1 MPTIRDV
8 AAHAKVSVTTVSH
21 VINGT
26 RFVDPQTQE
35 RVRAAIETLNY
46 RPNSVARSLRR
57 RSTHTIGLLVPDI
70 ANPFFGDIARTIEDA
85 GFAEGYNVILCNSDR
100 SDIKESVY
108 VDVLLSKQI
117 DGLILISSGSRPDP
131 LQSIID
137 AKVPVVVADRELSD
151 LPVDQVLVD
160 NQQGGYLVGQYLASL
175 GHRRVGC
182 IAGPHNLRLS
192 MERITGFRRALNE
205 VGLSL
210 PDEALV
216 YGDFHYSGGEAGMLE
231 LLQRDLNLTA
241 VFAANDSM
249 AVGAINVL
257 HRANL
262 RIPRDVSVIGFD
274 NTTQSKAM
282 SPGLTTIAQPITE
295 LGRASVSL
303 LLERIKQPDQPL
315 SRLLLPTTL
324 IERESCSS
332 PPAYAVE
339 RPPMKKTGVLHSQL
353 SQIIASLGHTDLLV
367 ISDAGL
373 PVPPGVLCI
382 DLAVS
387 PGLPPF
393 LDVVRAVAGDV
404 EAEKLIVAAEL
415 LSRDEVI
422 PAELQ
427 VCFPNAHMESV
438 PHEQFKALTAK
449 ARAVVRTGEY
459 TPYANV
465 IIQSG
470 VTF

>member
-8 AAHAKVSVTTVSH
+8 AAYAKVSATTVSH

-26 RFVDPQTQE
+26 RFVDPLTQE

-70 ANPFFGDIARTIEDA
+70 SNPFFGDIARTIEDA
-85 GFAEGYNVILCNSDR
+85 GFEAGYNVILCNSDR

-131 LQSIID
+131 LHSIIE
-137 AKVPVVVADRELSD
+137 AKVPVVVADRELSE

-160 NQQGGYLVGQYLASL
+160 NEQGGYLVGHYLAQL

-182 IAGPHNLRLS
+182 IAGPQNLRPS
-192 MERITGFRRALNE
+192 ADRVKGFRRAMDDADLP
-205 VGLSL
+205 L

-216 YGDFHYSGGEAGMLE
+216 YGDFYYSGGEAAMLE
-231 LLQRDLNLTA
+231 LLQRDLDLTA

-249 AVGAINVL
+249 AIGAINVL
-257 HRANL
+257 HRAHL
-262 RIPRDVSVIGFD
+262 RVPDDISVIGFD

-295 LGRASVSL
+295 LGRTSVSL

-315 SRLLLPTTL
+315 SRMLLPTTL

-332 PPAYAVE
+332 PLENPIE
-339 RPPMKKTGVLHSQL
+339 RQPMKKTGILHSQL
-353 SQIIASLGHTDLLV
+353 SQVVAALGHTDMLV

-373 PVPPGVLCI
+373 PVPPGVPCI
-382 DLAVS
+382 DLAIA

-393 LDVVRAVAGDV
+393 LDVVRAVAAEV
-404 EAEKLIVAAEL
+404 EADKLIVAAEL
-415 LSRDEVI
+415 LARDEVI

-427 VCFPNAHMESV
+427 VYFPKAKMESI